1 MHQLRLLSIFSLL
14 VAGLGC
20 GSDTANTFGNT
31 TGGKGA
37 TGGAGGAA
45 GASGSKGGFLDGGGI
60 ITTGGGG
67 GSGGSGGGGTL
78 DPDAKICGGI
88 EVAVETVPFN
98 MLIMFDQSSSM
109 LELLDGVGPPNRW
122 DAVTGALIEFFQS
135 ADAKLLSIGLSY
147 FEQTDPATFDTSCR
161 VADYT
166 TPEVEIAPMSD
177 PAQVQ
182 RLVDSIRKHAPTG
195 LTPTAPALQGALDHA
210 KSYSM
215 SHPGQKTMVV
225 LATDGIPT
233 KCEPLGSYDIAQ
245 SIAGPAFAG
254 VPSIRTFVVAAA
266 TGLSALGAISSAG
279 GTGSPVVVTDPK
291 TTSDLIRQSFQRL
304 SRTNLSCSYRI
315 PLGGDGGRTNPGLIN
330 VVIRTGGVESTL
342 KLFASSA
349 GCGNGWYYDN
359 PMKPE
364 NIMLCPTTC
373 ADLFNGEL
381 QIVVGCA
388 SPPPM

>member
-1 MHQLRLLSIFSLL
+1 MHHLRLLSTLSLL
-14 VAGLGC
+14 VAALGC
-20 GSDTANTFGNT
+20 GGDTSNTFENT

-37 TGGAGGAA
+37 TGGGAGAGGA
-45 GASGSKGGFLDGGGI
+45 GGKSGVLDGGGI
-60 ITTGGGG
+60 ITTGGAGG
-67 GSGGSGGGGTL
+67 GTGGTGGGTL

-109 LELLDGVGPPNRW
+109 AEFLDGMGPPNRW
-122 DAVTGALIEFFQS
+122 DAVTGALVEFFQS

-147 FEQTDPATFDTSCR
+147 FEQTDLTTFNTSCR

-182 RLVDSIRKHAPTG
+182 RLVDSIRKHTPTG

-215 SHPGQKTMVV
+215 SHPGAKTMVV

-233 KCEPLGSYDIAQ
+233 QCMPLGSYDIAQ
-245 SIAGPAFAG
+245 SIAGPAFMG

-266 TGLSALGAISSAG
+266 TGLSALGAISQAG
-279 GTGSPVVVTDPK
+279 GTGAPVVVTDPK

-304 SRTNLSCSYRI
+304 SRTNFSCSYRI
-315 PLGGDGGRTNPGLIN
+315 PAGGDGGRTDSGLVN
-330 VVIRTGGVESTL
+330 VVIRTGGVETTL
-342 KLFASSA
+342 KLFSSSA
-349 GCGNGWYYDN
+349 GCGDGWYYDN

-364 NIMLCPTTC
+364 NILLCPKTC

-381 QIVVGCA
+381 RIVIGCA
-388 SPPPM
+388 GPPPM